1 MQTQMH
7 TKGENGRATQRIRV
21 KETKRY
27 ATEKKED
34 ICDISKAY
42 LIPNAANMQ
51 NAKWAE

>member
-1 MQTQMH
+1 MQQ
-7 TKGENGRATQRIRV
+7 K
-21 KETKRY
+21 
-27 ATEKKED
+27 KKED